1 MPFCMK
7 TSWGYEY
14 GLETTL
20 VTLAGTRIS
29 LTVKRSYPLS
39 RPKSI
44 FELWIT
50 GYEPSLQE
58 TYLAPT
64 VAAVYIL
71 SAISVSAIHAEGAV

>member
-50 GYEPSLQE
+50 GYKPL
-58 TYLAPT
+58 LHIAPT
-64 VAAVYIL
+64 VAALYIL
-71 SAISVSAIHAEGAV
+71 SAISVSAIHAGGAV